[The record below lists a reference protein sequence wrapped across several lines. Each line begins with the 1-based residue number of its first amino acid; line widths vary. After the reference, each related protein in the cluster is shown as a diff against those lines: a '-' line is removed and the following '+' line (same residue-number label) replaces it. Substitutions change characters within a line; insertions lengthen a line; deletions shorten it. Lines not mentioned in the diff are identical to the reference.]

1 MGMKISGNAGRVL
14 FCCQSWLRSRSLLF
28 VWFYVWSFPAAYC
41 PELAEVGVQCPL
53 KCPAHFA
60 VQIHPGGGGQVL
72 MFCFFSPV
80 VITWTFFFWIAL
92 AVPEGVCVLLTVVCA
107 AAVCCLF
114 GFFLEF
120 SSSILSGST
129 QSPNSVRHAWA
140 VKKLP
145 ARQTRQK
152 CFKIARIRTVN
163 PSFRTEFGAHLDR
176 PVYLGKR
183 MQKSFSGDLE
193 K

>member
-28 VWFYVWSFPAAYC
+28 VWFYFWSFPAAYC

-72 MFCFFSPV
+72 KFCFFSPV

-92 AVPEGVCVLLTVVCA
+92 AVPEGVWGWFQKTIRLRRSKSRHEIWNTDWHAEVEKSDR
-107 AAVCCLF
+107 
-114 GFFLEF
+114 GGRNEKGD
-120 SSSILSGST
+120 SSCGIPHSEKVERS
-129 QSPNSVRHAWA
+129 
-140 VKKLP
+140 
-145 ARQTRQK
+145 
-152 CFKIARIRTVN
+152 
-163 PSFRTEFGAHLDR
+163 
-176 PVYLGKR
+176 
-183 MQKSFSGDLE
+183 DLE
-193 K
+193 YDCFFDLPFYPA